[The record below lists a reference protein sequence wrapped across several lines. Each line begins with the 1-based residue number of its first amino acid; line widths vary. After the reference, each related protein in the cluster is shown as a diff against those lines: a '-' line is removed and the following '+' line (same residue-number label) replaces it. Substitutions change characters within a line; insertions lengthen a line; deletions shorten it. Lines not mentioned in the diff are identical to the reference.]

1 VRELMLVRVGQTA
14 NDAVHWM
21 IWSASDAQI
30 IASGELPFLD
40 VSVLKEKSTDR
51 DVVVLL
57 PSDQVLLKTVT
68 LPTKWNRK
76 LEQALPYLLE
86 EQLAQ
91 DIDSMFIALD
101 EPIQI
106 EEQHAI
112 RVACCDQAWFAT
124 WNAHFA
130 EAEIDVQRML
140 PDALLLPTV
149 NDGEAALIAL
159 GNQYLV
165 RYGQWQ
171 VAAVEEHWLATF
183 IRAANI
189 QVVHQFSPVN
199 AAVQSGE
206 LSHLEWQADEARY
219 ELPLALLANQL
230 TSQKLTLNQGV
241 FAKKKKQP
249 QWWADWRSGLIAAG
263 IATVA
268 FIAVKGVQVWQ
279 LQKEADAYK
288 AQAVDIYQSAFP
300 GKVVRANL
308 LRSQIKSEL
317 AKLEQGPSASFLK
330 LTEQFVGVLGEVKQ
344 FSVETMRFDLRRN
357 ELRLRAK
364 GKDFQTFGQVKAL
377 LEQQGLSV
385 EQGSLNNDGDA
396 VVGELRIKGA

>member
-1 VRELMLVRVGQTA
+1 MRELMLIRVGQSPT
-14 NDAVHWM
+14 DAVHWM
-21 IWSASDAQI
+21 IWSANDAQI
-30 IASGELPFLD
+30 IASGELSNLD
-40 VSVLKEKSTDR
+40 ISVLKEKSTDR
-51 DVVVLL
+51 EVIVLL
-57 PSDQVLLKTVT
+57 PSDQISLKTVT

-101 EPIQI
+101 QPMLIG
-106 EEQHAI
+106 EQHAI
-112 RVACCDQAWFAT
+112 RVACCDSEWFAM
-124 WNAHFA
+124 WNVQFTDAD
-130 EAEIDVQRML
+130 IDVQRML
-140 PDALLLPTV
+140 PDALLLPEV
-149 NDGEAALIAL
+149 SEGEAALIAL

-171 VAAVEEHWLATF
+171 IAAIEENWLATF

-189 QVVHQFSPVN
+189 QAVRQFSPVTSSL
-199 AAVQSGE
+199 VSGD
-206 LSHLEWQADEARY
+206 LAHVEWHSNEAQY
-219 ELPLALLANQL
+219 DLPLAVFASQLA
-230 TSQKLTLNQGV
+230 SQKLSLNQGA

-249 QWWADWRSGLIAAG
+249 QWWADWRSGLIAASM
-263 IATVA
+263 ATVA
-268 FIAVKGVQVWQ
+268 FVAVKGVQVWQ
-279 LQKEADAYK
+279 LQKEAEAYK
-288 AQAVDIYQSAFP
+288 TQAVEIYQKAFP

-317 AKLEQGPSASFLK
+317 AKLEEGPSTSFLK
-330 LTEQFVGVLGEVKQ
+330 LTEQFVTVFGEVKQ

-357 ELRLRAK
+357 ELRLRAR

-385 EQGSLNNDGDA
+385 DQGSLNNDGDA
-396 VVGELRIKGA
+396 VVGELKIKGA